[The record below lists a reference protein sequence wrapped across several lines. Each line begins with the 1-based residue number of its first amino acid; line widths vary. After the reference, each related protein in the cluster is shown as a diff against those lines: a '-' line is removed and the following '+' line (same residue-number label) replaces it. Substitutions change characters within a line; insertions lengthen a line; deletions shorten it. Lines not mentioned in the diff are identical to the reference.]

1 MKRKHLLALILP
13 LLLTSCNSGDYIS
26 FKDYIDIVKTQEE
39 NQRDIFIFTS
49 SACSHCQ
56 TIKPLIKKVIQ
67 NQQEY
72 DFNLYELTVDQNR
85 KMSDKVPFSDS
96 TMGYLTGDSSNDGL
110 KLLDN
115 RIAKFVDETKPDAS
129 LVYQSTTGKYMYIMT
144 PLVIWYEGGIEV
156 KVVNSV
162 QPQIKKDDKGN
173 ITYDAFLEF
182 LTFPEEKVNW
192 NEKFDLNSF

>member
-1 MKRKHLLALILP
+1 
-13 LLLTSCNSGDYIS
+13 
-26 FKDYIDIVKTQEE
+26 
-39 NQRDIFIFTS
+39 
-49 SACSHCQ
+49 
-56 TIKPLIKKVIQ
+56 
-67 NQQEY
+67 
-72 DFNLYELTVDQNR
+72 
-85 KMSDKVPFSDS
+85 MSDKVPFSDS

-115 RIAKFVDETKPDAS
+115 RIAKFVDETKPEAS

-182 LTFPEEKVNW
+182 LAFPEEKVNW